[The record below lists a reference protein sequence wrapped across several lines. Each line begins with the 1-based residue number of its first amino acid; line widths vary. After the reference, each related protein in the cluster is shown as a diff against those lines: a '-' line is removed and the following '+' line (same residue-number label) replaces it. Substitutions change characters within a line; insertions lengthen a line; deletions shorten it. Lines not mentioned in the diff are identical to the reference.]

1 MNLGLSFYKLSFW
14 VEPGLDDT
22 FSLHLTHDTCS
33 LMTQGYWGY
42 SDSVGPMD
50 ELKSTLTFVC
60 TQELFFRTSK
70 KHETMEKSEPN
81 REYTIKEP

>member
-42 SDSVGPMD
+42 SD
-50 ELKSTLTFVC
+50 
-60 TQELFFRTSK
+60 
-70 KHETMEKSEPN
+70 
-81 REYTIKEP
+81 